1 MGSSQMGKTFNVA
14 LAILTLLMGLS
25 ASSLAREAPPPVA
38 RSVLLAADQ
47 AAPMVQQCSRAVPR
61 ITGSWIP
68 TAKDIKRLERDLVRI
83 KGQRASACCTQS
95 AKMDDASKYF
105 RQYAGV
111 VRGGRKLIYVNG
123 FLHPPVGAPEE
134 VNWKLQP
141 VIVCGGGT
149 DNWGVLY
156 DPQTRAF
163 SQLAF
168 NGEG

>member
-111 VRGGRKLIYVNG
+111 VRGGRRLIYVNA
-123 FLHPPVGAPEE
+123 FLNPPGAGPDA
-134 VNWKLQP
+134 VDWKQKP
-141 VIVCGGGT
+141 VIACGGGV

-156 DPQTRAF
+156 DPESRTFA
-163 SQLAF
+163 QLAF
-168 NGEG
+168 NGDG